1 MMFYIIPHPSIS
13 FTEFKIS
20 KLTNCV
26 SLLIGLLS
34 GFLICYS
41 TYYYTGKTFKP
52 IQDLKRITY
61 QSSSLNVIYGL
72 YIGNFSTVIPILII
86 AITVLFSDIN
96 YGIYGIAITSFGML
110 LNIQVIIM
118 YQMFGPIADVTLGI
132 LNLLKFNKKLINTI
146 NQLDITGNTMS
157 AVVKGYACGA
167 GGLVSFGLYGA
178 IMLTKKVINIL
189 TQIDMINIYTIECLI
204 LLILGALFTYV
215 VQSLCMYSTSNNAI
229 TLVTYN

>member
-1 MMFYIIPHPSIS
+1 MSEIDFEGYLFSILKYNTLAMTILTIVMFYFLSHPLLT
-13 FTEFKIS
+13 FNEYQIS
-20 KLTNCV
+20 KTTNCLSILV
-26 SLLIGLLS
+26 GLFS

-52 IQDLKRITY
+52 IQDLKRMSY

-86 AITVLFSDIN
+86 SATVLFSDIN

-110 LNIQVIIM
+110 LNLPVILL
-118 YQMFGPIADVTLGI
+118 YQMFGPISDVSLGI
-132 LNLLKFNKKLINTI
+132 LNLLRFNKFLINTV

-157 AVVKGYACGA
+157 AVVKGYACGT

-178 IMLTKKVINIL
+178 IMLTQKVIK
-189 TQIDMINIYTIECLI
+189 Y
-204 LLILGALFTYV
+204 
-215 VQSLCMYSTSNNAI
+215 
-229 TLVTYN
+229 

>member
-1 MMFYIIPHPSIS
+1 MSILTIIMFYFLSHPELT
-13 FTEFKIS
+13 FNEYRIS
-20 KLTNCV
+20 KVTNCV
-26 SLLIGLLS
+26 TILIGLVS

-61 QSSSLNVIYGL
+61 QSSSLNVIYGI

-86 AITVLFSDIN
+86 ALTVLFSTIN
-96 YGIYGIAITSFGML
+96 YGIYGIAIVSFGML
-110 LNIQVIIM
+110 LNLPVIIL
-118 YQMFGPIADVTLGI
+118 YQMFGPISDVTLGI
-132 LNLLKFNKKLINTI
+132 LNLLKFNPLLINTI

-178 IMLTKKVINIL
+178 IMLTQDIVL
-189 TQIDMINIYTIECLI
+189 INIYTIECLI
-204 LLILGALFTYV
+204 LLIIGAMLTYL

-229 TLVTYN
+229 TLV